1 MSKKEPFTA
10 FKLCIFGE
18 GGVGKSTL
26 TQRYLTGIFNE
37 STKMTIGADFYVKD
51 VEVEGKR
58 IRLRIWDFGGE
69 EQFRVLMPSFAKN
82 AQGGIFMYDITRYA
96 SLKKIDEW
104 LGFFVDP
111 TENQLKI
118 PVIMVGGKHDLQ
130 EKRSITEENA
140 MEMAKSHNLVGYSEC
155 SSKTGANVQEI
166 FEMIAR
172 QMLESEGYL

>member
-1 MSKKEPFTA
+1 MSKIEPFAA

-26 TQRYLTGIFNE
+26 TQRYLTGIFND
-37 STKMTIGADFYVKD
+37 STKMTIGADFYIKD
-51 VEVEGKR
+51 VDVDGKR
-58 IRLRIWDFGGE
+58 VRLRIWDFGGE

-104 LGFFVDP
+104 LGFFTASTDK
-111 TENQLKI
+111 QLKI

-140 MEMAKSHNLVGYSEC
+140 MDIAKSYNLTGYCEC
-155 SSKTGANVQEI
+155 SSKTGANIKEI
-166 FEMIAR
+166 FEMITR
-172 QMLESEGYL
+172 SMLENEGFL